1 MHGNEPG
8 DLFRRNGRSSTMRI
22 CPVIGVY
29 VKIRV
34 MNKGNAR
41 FLQPFSSICGI

>member
-8 DLFRRNGRSSTMRI
+8 DFFRRNGRSSTMRV
-22 CPVIGVY
+22 CAVIGVY

-34 MNKGNAR
+34 MNEGNAR
-41 FLQPFSSICGI
+41 FLQSSSICGI